1 MEEQLETGRN
11 QGREEI
17 FGISDV
23 GCASS
28 LRDSMVPSQAE
39 DKEPL
44 HTSVRNDGNF

>member
-1 MEEQLETGRN
+1 VEEQLETGRN
-11 QGREEI
+11 QGREEM

-23 GCASS
+23 GSF